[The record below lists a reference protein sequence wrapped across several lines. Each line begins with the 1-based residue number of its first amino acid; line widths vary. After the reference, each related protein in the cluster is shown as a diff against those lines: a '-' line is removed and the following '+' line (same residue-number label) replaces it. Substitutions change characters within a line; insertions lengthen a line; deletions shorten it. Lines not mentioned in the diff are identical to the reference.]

1 MKNIRKRIV
10 TKEPGLTVQVTAREL
25 VSELMKPA
33 TVIASGKAVID
44 YLYTLPLSPAVCT
57 KLVSMI
63 GDHVLD
69 AEAWAFD
76 TGFVWGVAVM
86 PVKEQIE
93 EAAHGTDQ
101 DKE

>member
-10 TKEPGLTVQVTAREL
+10 TKEPGLAVQVTAREL

-69 AEAWAFD
+69 APNFPGVVDDVGRMEFD
-76 TGFVWGVAVM
+76 ERVGIDEFVQRLRADG
-86 PVKEQIE
+86 K
-93 EAAHGTDQ
+93 
-101 DKE
+101 